1 MEAYT
6 AYFGSHPPTLESAD
20 EGRHDELEKG
30 SRLEPEALAEAQDK
44 SALHA
49 TAKTKASDAQ
59 ADLLAMFNCSGMVAS
74 FAKRYVEGCA
84 GARPILSSL
93 FWLFLFAIVPLIY
106 FPNKDFRMRRLIPFT
121 DAGVKTWAEA
131 VIDDPGIDWFQQ
143 LVTNTGESLGRSPF
157 RAALQ
162 TRTSEVELHVQFL
175 LYLVYEMTEDVDP
188 DSPSGSIIF
197 REVVSLENTLRALPA
212 WKELCGLAPQ
222 GLQSLCDPGLSF
234 GIYKSPT
241 LQASSDDTAPSLL
254 LLDGKGQDVVPYD
267 AAVKLALRHGLQE
280 VFFTPEWTHT
290 PAGSDPS
297 SSKGTFNVFDDEVY
311 RSGPK
316 LFRSA
321 FAFTL
326 PCCTTQT
333 STAEMGTQVAALKA
347 QWLRFVSEH
356 LAPALADAKQA
367 AESEDLTSFRVWFE
381 AEGLANAEAGLLV
394 RIDAT
399 QAASVSAAAAVFA
412 GMLHTGSPFLGPFSA
427 FLAGTSGLFAYTW
440 AGLASSQNELSVM
453 TIAAPPLVLGLAL
466 DALWGINTVWA
477 SVSSAAGGEASE
489 SQALY
494 AAYLAAG
501 RPLLRSFCVAL
512 VLFWATIA
520 DPGPVQHVG
529 AIMVLW
535 VPATALLGLLVYLPL
550 CAVEGRCNGRC
561 RLRCLSSSQ
570 RREPR
575 GRSSSTTSSSGHRQR
590 NRSGLGDSPVP
601 SPRQSPLPANASL
614 AGDACRG
621 KVASSADA
629 VDSRTVRNSM
639 RCVVTSKSLVGAVTR
654 GVQIV
659 GIFRIAVF
667 VLVITL
673 GVLAAHLSE
682 QRVSLG
688 RLLPDDHNQVLGRDA
703 VAKFAPHAALMKHG
717 FWAAPPPRA
726 EQLCRVD
733 NFSANLAPGG
743 GPQDCLLFTCEVD
756 PDRQSGSF
764 VGGAPGC
771 SCYRREKRKCGGG
784 GGPEAVSFQRRVVAE
799 VELNALSLKQAARE
813 SIGSRLPSNASLAD
827 ALLQRSVDESSFHL
841 AMVQS
846 WETGRRVPQRVSW
859 LGSSWME
866 ENTSNTWTCEWEDLC
881 FCGSMA
887 CKLSSSMYRS
897 IDGLVLQADDGT
909 KDVAAP
915 PASVGS
921 AGSPTSE
928 NMPSIVHIVLGIPR
942 PTTALATPPH
952 WVGGFKAADLQAQRD
967 LYTLCT
973 RIPSEKLRISRT
985 ACWFADFR
993 DWLHARDLRFPV
1005 LQSRD
1010 DAGTWYTQA
1019 EGNDTEF
1026 HRLALQFADDPSS
1039 QTGGGSPADYLWV
1052 NDETVRGYY
1061 VSFEVELPSNMTN
1074 AEILAYRAEWDGYLG
1089 SWSAESVEGAKA
1101 GCWHDSELWWR
1112 GPDRGAYDPDL
1123 ASYSTKGAWKASQNW
1138 WRGPMPGRADPA
1150 FPEPEVG
1157 RRIAG
1162 LILAI
1167 IMPGMLALGFRS
1179 PAAVIH
1185 VQASTMATVGAL
1197 ALFLIGTGGPSL
1209 GPLEVSLLFLG
1220 CGYSTTYSMQ
1230 IASVKST
1237 FGMRPIAALKLLEA
1251 SWNLLLS
1258 ALAAIGCCL
1267 PLLFSRS
1274 PAVQRCGHAGVVAVG
1289 LALMFALG
1297 PVCTTLLTAFRA
1309 SRRASVLVAAQKS
1322 LGRSRSSKPR
1332 ASSIGQPTPD
1342 PSPPLSMAKIG
1353 DPGNSPEMPSLPVHL
1368 EAAANVPVHLLA
1380 ASRHSGSSASS
1391 PSNASGR
1398 GGGDGGG
1405 GAMSAGHLEA
1415 LYTAGGSSAL
1425 DARFSPRRGGGGGGA
1440 GSSNAQRPLA
1450 PPVGMY
1456 DEIYGSGSIQSEGD
1470 PLTVP
1475 SEGRGSVVHRDFS
1488 FGPHARSSK
1497 PVTSERDPGIS
1508 GCGMPLPSA
1517 ASTGGGDV
1525 GSGGG
1530 RKPQAPAASVPSR
1543 DSTWSQVTFESVGEE
1558 ERVPGVGGLS
1568 VAQVKTGVS
1577 STGAATQTFVAA
1589 RPGRAAGAGA
1599 AAPSPLSP
1607 RALAQSCEG
1616 VRAAA
1621 PEDRSPELPAASEG
1635 PSARTTSRF

>member
-1 MEAYT
+1 MEAY
-6 AYFGSHPPTLESAD
+6 AANFGSHSPTLERAD
-20 EGRHDELEKG
+20 EGRNDELKKG
-30 SRLEPEALAEAQDK
+30 TRPEPEALAE
-44 SALHA
+44 
-49 TAKTKASDAQ
+49 ASDAQ

-74 FAKRYVEGCA
+74 CATRYVEGCA

-106 FPNKDFRMRRLIPFT
+106 LPNKDFRMRRLIPFT

-131 VIDDPGIDWFQQ
+131 VIDDPGMDWFQQ
-143 LVTNTGESLGRSPF
+143 VVTNTGESLGRSPF

-197 REVVSLENTLRALPA
+197 REVVSLERTLRALPA
-212 WKELCGLAPQ
+212 WKELCGLAPK

-241 LQASSDDTAPSLL
+241 MQASSDDTAPSLL

-267 AAVKLALRHGLQE
+267 AAVTLALRHGLEE

-297 SSKGTFNVFDDEVY
+297 SSRGTFNVFDDEVF

-367 AESEDLTSFRVWFE
+367 AEKDLTSFRVWFE
-381 AEGLANAEAGLLV
+381 AEALANAEAGLLV

-427 FLAGTSGLFAYTW
+427 LLAGTSGLFAYTW
-440 AGLASSQNELSVM
+440 AGLASSKNELSVM

-489 SQALY
+489 SQALH

-520 DPGPVQHVG
+520 DPGPVQHIG

-575 GRSSSTTSSSGHRQR
+575 GRSSSTTSSSGHPQC
-590 NRSGLGDSPVP
+590 NRSGLGDSPLP
-601 SPRQSPLPANASL
+601 SPRQSPQPANASL

-621 KVASSADA
+621 KAASPAVAM
-629 VDSRTVRNSM
+629 DSRTVSIQADSGMSLTSTYSGSSGRSA
-639 RCVVTSKSLVGAVTR
+639 VTSKSLVGAVTR

-673 GVLAAHLSE
+673 GVLAAHFSD

-703 VAKFAPHAALMKHG
+703 VAKFAPQAALMKHG
-717 FWAAPPPRA
+717 FWAAPPPRE

-733 NFSANLAPGG
+733 NFSANLALGG
-743 GPQDCLLFTCEVD
+743 GPQECLLFTCEVD
-756 PDRQSGSF
+756 PDRRSTSF

-784 GGPEAVSFQRRVVAE
+784 GGPKAVSFQQRVVAE
-799 VELNALSLKQAARE
+799 VELNALSLKQAARN
-813 SIGSRLPSNASLAD
+813 SIGSRLPTNASLAD

-841 AMVQS
+841 AMLQS
-846 WETGRRVPQRVSW
+846 WETGRRVPQRISW
-859 LGSSWME
+859 LGASWME
-866 ENTSNTWTCEWEDLC
+866 ENTSNTWSCEWEDLC

-887 CKLSSSMYRS
+887 CKLASSMYRS
-897 IDGLVLQADDGT
+897 IDGLVLQADNGPSPQ
-909 KDVAAP
+909 DVAAP

-928 NMPSIVHIVLGIPR
+928 NMTSIVHIVLGIPR

-952 WVGGFKAADLQAQRD
+952 WVGGFKVADLQAQRD

-993 DWLHARDLRFPV
+993 DWLHARNLRFPV

-1019 EGNDTEF
+1019 VGNDTEF
-1026 HRLALQFADDPSS
+1026 HRLALQFVDDPSS
-1039 QTGGGSPADYLWV
+1039 QTGGRSPADYLWV
-1052 NDETVRGYY
+1052 NDKTVQGYY
-1061 VSFEVELPSNMTN
+1061 ISFEVELPSNMTN
-1074 AEILAYRAEWDGYLG
+1074 AETLAYRAEWDGYLG
-1089 SWSAESVEGAKA
+1089 SWSAESVESAKA

-1112 GPDRGAYDPDL
+1112 GPDPGSYDPDL
-1123 ASYSTKGAWKASQNW
+1123 ASYSPKGAWKASQNW

-1167 IMPGMLALGFRS
+1167 VMPGMLALGFRS
-1179 PAAVIH
+1179 LAAVIH

-1230 IASVKST
+1230 IASVRST

-1267 PLLFSRS
+1267 PLLLSRS
-1274 PAVQRCGHAGVVAVG
+1274 PAVRRCGQAGVVAVG
-1289 LALMFALG
+1289 LALIFALG
-1297 PVCTTLLTAFRA
+1297 PVCTTLLTAFRV

-1322 LGRSRSSKPR
+1322 LGHSRSSKPR

-1342 PSPPLSMAKIG
+1342 PSPQLSMAKMG
-1353 DPGNSPEMPSLPVHL
+1353 TPGNSPEMPSLP
-1368 EAAANVPVHLLA
+1368 AHLLA

-1425 DARFSPRRGGGGGGA
+1425 DARFTPRRGGGGGGA
-1440 GSSNAQRPLA
+1440 GSSNAQRPLV
-1450 PPVGMY
+1450 PPLGMY
-1456 DEIYGSGSIQSEGD
+1456 EEIYGSGSIQSEGD
-1470 PLTVP
+1470 PPTVP
-1475 SEGRGSVVHRDFS
+1475 SEGRGSVVHKDFS

-1497 PVTSERDPGIS
+1497 PLTSERDPGIS
-1508 GCGMPLPSA
+1508 GGGMPLPSA

-1525 GSGGG
+1525 GSEGG
-1530 RKPQAPAASVPSR
+1530 RRPQAPAASVPSR
-1543 DSTWSQVTFESVGEE
+1543 DSTWSQGTFESVGEE

-1568 VAQVKTGVS
+1568 LAQVKTGVS

-1589 RPGRAAGAGA
+1589 RPGRPAGA

-1607 RALAQSCEG
+1607 RALAPCCAG

-1621 PEDRSPELPAASEG
+1621 PEDRRPELPAASEG